1 MWAADAV
8 LHGAMIT
15 RGGGVVRR
23 HIDRTGVAMERT
35 FGRISGRVVGLGVVA
50 AAMSLAACSGDG
62 GNGRSNDGRDSDR
75 GVRPATGEPHSAEG
89 RGVEYLKRQ
98 PNAGADAG
106 PDARPDADRPSD
118 SGGIR
123 RAE

>member
-1 MWAADAV
+1 
-8 LHGAMIT
+8 
-15 RGGGVVRR
+15 
-23 HIDRTGVAMERT
+23 MEQT
-35 FGRISGRVVGLGVVA
+35 FGRISARVVGLGVVA

-75 GVRPATGEPHSAEG
+75 GVRPATGETHSAEG
-89 RGVEYLKRQ
+89 RGVDYLKRQ
-98 PNAGADAG
+98 PGTA
-106 PDARPDADRPSD
+106 PDADRPSD